1 MYIAKIRLLLDSHN
15 FCRDY
20 FADIILPTLFC
31 SPVEKHY
38 LCKDMVKMLLLN
50 DRYHS
55 MQDFLLGLPPRMDEE
70 GERVYD
76 GKRNL
81 IKRFLSPDGEP
92 LIVKRYHRP
101 RFINLFVYSWNLR
114 QPKGIRA
121 FQYATILRKHG
132 IGTPEPIAYMED
144 RSGSLLRESWL
155 ITTECPYK
163 HLLYEM
169 GTAEPAVYE
178 PVAKALA
185 AFTAHMHEE
194 GIVHKD
200 FSPGN
205 ILWDKDQN
213 DNIVFSLV
221 DINRMYFGPV
231 DIHRGCANFARL
243 WGPKRFIE
251 LLIRDYARLRHLDE
265 AEALRIAFAAREKFW
280 TRYQRHHEIPFPYE
294 R

>member
-1 MYIAKIRLLLDSHN
+1 MQ
-15 FCRDY
+15 
-20 FADIILPTLFC
+20 
-31 SPVEKHY
+31 
-38 LCKDMVKMLLLN
+38 LLN
-50 DRYHS
+50 GCYQS
-55 MQDFLLGLPPRMDEE
+55 MQDFLLGLPKRMDEE
-70 GERVYD
+70 GEYVYG

-81 IKRFLSPDGEP
+81 IKRFTAPGREQ

-114 QPKGIRA
+114 KPKGVRA
-121 FQYATILRKHG
+121 FQYATILRQHG

-144 RSGSLLRESWL
+144 RHEGLLKESWL
-155 ITTECPYK
+155 ITTQCPYA

-169 GTAEPAVYE
+169 GTAEASVYE

-205 ILWDKDQN
+205 ILWDKDQGG
-213 DNIVFSLV
+213 NIVFSLV
-221 DINRMYFGPV
+221 DINRMYFGTV

-251 LLIRDYARLRHLDE
+251 LLVREYARLRHFDE
-265 AEALRIAFAAREKFW
+265 EEAFTIAFVAREKFW

>member
-1 MYIAKIRLLLDSHN
+1 
-15 FCRDY
+15 
-20 FADIILPTLFC
+20 
-31 SPVEKHY
+31 
-38 LCKDMVKMLLLN
+38 MVKMQLLN
-50 DRYHS
+50 DRHQS
-55 MQDFLLGLPPRMDEE
+55 MRDFLLALPQRMDKE
-70 GERVYD
+70 GEYVYG

-81 IKRFLSPDGEP
+81 IKRFQSPNGEP

-101 RFINLFVYSWNLR
+101 RFLNRFVYSWNLR
-114 QPKGIRA
+114 KPKGVRA

-132 IGTPEPIAYMED
+132 IDTPEPVAYLEE
-144 RSGSLLRESWL
+144 RREGLLRESWL
-155 ITTECPYK
+155 ITLQCPYA

-169 GTAEPAVYE
+169 GTAEPDVYE

-205 ILWDKDQN
+205 ILWDKDK
-213 DNIVFSLV
+213 DGHIVFSLV

-251 LLIRDYARLRHLDE
+251 LLVCAYARLRHFDE
-265 AEALRIAFAAREKFW
+265 PQALGIALAARKRFW
-280 TRYQRHHEIPFPYE
+280 ERYRKRHDVPFQLE
-294 R
+294 L

>member
-1 MYIAKIRLLLDSHN
+1 MQ
-15 FCRDY
+15 
-20 FADIILPTLFC
+20 
-31 SPVEKHY
+31 
-38 LCKDMVKMLLLN
+38 LLN
-50 DRYHS
+50 GRYQS
-55 MQDFLLGLPPRMDEE
+55 MQDFLLGLPKRMDEE
-70 GERVYD
+70 GEYVYG

-81 IKRFLSPDGEP
+81 IKRFTAPGREQ

-114 QPKGIRA
+114 KPKGVRA
-121 FQYATILRKHG
+121 FQYATILRQHG

-144 RSGSLLRESWL
+144 RHEGLLKESWL
-155 ITTECPYK
+155 ITTQCPYA

-169 GTAEPAVYE
+169 GTAEASVYE

-205 ILWDKDQN
+205 ILWDKDQGG
-213 DNIVFSLV
+213 NIAFSLV
-221 DINRMYFGPV
+221 DINRMYFGTV

-251 LLIRDYARLRHLDE
+251 LLVREYARLRHFDE
-265 AEALRIAFAAREKFW
+265 EEALGITFAAREKFW
-280 TRYQRHHEIPFPYE
+280 KRYQRHHDIPFPYE